1 MKRFDMTVKQ
11 FADSYLSSNAKIKVV
26 KSSETIFDGTL
37 DELYYYGANTLDLIV
52 AMVGAED
59 DKVCLS
65 CRNR

>member
-1 MKRFDMTVKQ
+1 MKKFDMTVKQ
-11 FADSYLSSNAKIKVV
+11 FADSYLPSNAKIKVV

-37 DELYYYGANTLDLIV
+37 DELYYYGANALDSIV

-65 CRNR
+65 CRNH